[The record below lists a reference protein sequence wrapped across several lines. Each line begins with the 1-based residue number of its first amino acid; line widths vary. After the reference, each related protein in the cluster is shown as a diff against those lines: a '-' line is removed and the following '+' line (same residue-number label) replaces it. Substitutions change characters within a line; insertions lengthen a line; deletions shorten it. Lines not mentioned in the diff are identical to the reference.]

1 VREKALNF
9 LFSVPTGEPVAIE
22 PFHFAIIGQTQFSGK
37 TTLIKRLSEWAVS
50 QGFKV
55 LVFDSKETEADY
67 SGFGRDVPVCL
78 RETTDSFVL
87 IGLLES
93 MFKRRLTPYYATLS
107 RLTEGARGFND
118 IIARARELEARTR
131 SSWLRD
137 ACRVLYDLLE
147 RLQTETSRVE
157 TVPEL
162 KLHDGINRMAINNF
176 TLEAQQL
183 IIKNAFEDA
192 LRVYKSNLIL
202 VLDEA
207 FKYLPEKWSSA
218 ATRAVMN
225 VITQGAKTGLY
236 VWLASQFLAVTDK
249 DPLKACAV
257 KFLGTQDHITEVKH
271 TLDLIPEARG
281 KFTADDIMKLKL
293 GHWVLVRK
301 RPPLVGIVYSLPV
314 GVPEEVGVD
323 VAKGIRTPESV
334 RDEYLKPKLVEVDQE
349 LVWKEKYEEE
359 HRIRKEFEKRLGE
372 YSEQVKLLQ
381 AEIKTLEAKIEE
393 ARQEAYR
400 DAMQKLDELK
410 KQWNIEEYQK
420 TIMMLKDEKATLEAE
435 LKKLEPLK
443 AFGEALTKFLAE
455 CSNVRVAGFEPAASM
470 PSEVSVAIQQPTLT
484 IQKRTPP
491 LSLDDSSL
499 EGKIAIVYAEGELP
513 KDKWFSVSD
522 VTKAFQRHGW
532 KQDPRTSSAL
542 DKFCQWG
549 YFVKQMSGK
558 RPDYRIKLDVE
569 EAKKRGLLRILEV
582 ES

>member
-1 VREKALNF
+1 VSKMADF
-9 LFSVPTGEPVAIE
+9 LFKVPTGESVQIE

-37 TTLIKRLSEWAVS
+37 STLIKRLSEWAVT
-50 QGFKV
+50 QGYKV

-67 SGFGRDVPVCL
+67 SGFGREVPVCL

-107 RLTEGARGFND
+107 RITEGARGFND

-147 RLQTETSRVE
+147 RLQAETSRVK

-162 KLHDGINRMAINNF
+162 KLYNGINRMAINNF

-207 FKYLPEKWSSA
+207 FKFLPEKWSSA

-225 VITQGAKTGLY
+225 VVTQGAKTGLY

-281 KFTADDIMKLKL
+281 KFSPDDIMKLKL
-293 GHWVLVRK
+293 GHWILVRK
-301 RPPLVGIVYSLPV
+301 RPPFVGVVYSLPV
-314 GVPEEVGVD
+314 GVPDEVGVE
-323 VAKGIRTPESV
+323 VAKGNRTPESV
-334 RDEYLKPKLVEVDQE
+334 RDEFLKPKVMEEDEMWKGKYLE
-349 LVWKEKYEEE
+349 LERQYAKLKEELEILKKSYRE
-359 HRIRKEFEKRLGE
+359 EFEKRVE
-372 YSEQVKLLQ
+372 EERKRQ
-381 AEIKTLEAKIEE
+381 AE
-393 ARQEAYR
+393 
-400 DAMQKLDELK
+400 
-410 KQWNIEEYQK
+410 
-420 TIMMLKDEKATLEAE
+420 EKAKLEEE

-443 AFGEALTKFLAE
+443 AFKEAFIKAFGAAPLKFESSQVDVEHKQLVVNVHHVGDKTVKVSTDSVVGQILFCVVHYFKDREFTAKELDEKLLEHGWAVKPATLSTK
-455 CSNVRVAGFEPAASM
+455 
-470 PSEVSVAIQQPTLT
+470 
-484 IQKRTPP
+484 
-491 LSLDDSSL
+491 LSLLTS
-499 EGKIAIVYAEGELP
+499 EGKLIKTEVGYRLP
-513 KDKWFSVSD
+513 K
-522 VTKAFQRHGW
+522 
-532 KQDPRTSSAL
+532 
-542 DKFCQWG
+542 
-549 YFVKQMSGK
+549 YVK
-558 RPDYRIKLDVE
+558 VN
-569 EAKKRGLLRILEV
+569 ILGG
-582 ES
+582 